1 MKINSIIPLSN
12 NKHLKLIISRADTT
26 LAAMMFFTSTDEFP
40 YKKGDTVDFAVTL
53 DVNEYN
59 GNKSVSIIV
68 KDIKSSADDTEE
80 ILKSRRVF
88 EDFCRSNPLT
98 DDQLKSIVPTRDD
111 FAVVYRFLKSN
122 GGYRFDVSTLV
133 YRLGNK
139 LPMGKIRVIL
149 EAMNELGLIT
159 IREGM
164 FNSSIG
170 VNQVSGKVSLESA
183 DIIKRLSEVTR

>member
-1 MKINSIIPLSN
+1 M
-12 NKHLKLIISRADTT
+12 
-26 LAAMMFFTSTDEFP
+26 
-40 YKKGDTVDFAVTL
+40 
-53 DVNEYN
+53 
-59 GNKSVSIIV
+59 
-68 KDIKSSADDTEE
+68 KDIKASADDTEE
-80 ILKSRRVF
+80 ILKSRRIF

-98 DDQLKSIVPTRDD
+98 AEQLGSIVPTRDD

-122 GGYRFDVSTLV
+122 GGYGFDTSTLV
-133 YRLGNK
+133 YKLGNK

-164 FNSSIG
+164 FSNSIG